1 MIAPMPSP
9 LSIETFCFGDWMTN
23 CYVAAV
29 GNARWIVDAD
39 FAHGAVEKIS
49 SLIPSDT
56 RTVADIGYDHGRLM
70 TMPVRQRN

>member
-1 MIAPMPSP
+1 MIHHDMIAAMPSP

-29 GNARWIVDAD
+29 GNAGFV
-39 FAHGAVEKIS
+39 HGAVEKIA

-56 RTVADIGYDHGRLM
+56 RTVTDIGYDHGRLM
-70 TMPVRQRN
+70 AMLVRQRN